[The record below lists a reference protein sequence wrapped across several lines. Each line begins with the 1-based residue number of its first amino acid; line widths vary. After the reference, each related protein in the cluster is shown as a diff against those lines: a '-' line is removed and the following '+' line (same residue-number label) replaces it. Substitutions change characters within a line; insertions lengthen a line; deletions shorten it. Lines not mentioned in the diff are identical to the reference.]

1 MLDPGADGAGGK
13 VVVRSRVGL
22 VVYLSLRDL
31 LHEKRLTICS
41 IAALAAVL
49 APLILLFGL
58 KNGLIEGLRADL
70 VENPRTRTIVNS
82 ANRAFDDAFF
92 ERLTARPDVVF
103 VAPRLRTL
111 NSEARFDRPDRPG
124 QARRG
129 ELLASGSGDPLLG
142 PLPPPNGLEV
152 VLSEPL
158 AARLGVSAGMN
169 LVMRVARA
177 RDTEVIALRLAVGG
191 VVPRASFARDA
202 AFVALPLM
210 LLVDDFVDGK
220 IPPDTKISDVAVRG
234 RTYAGFRAHARRLED
249 VPVLDSAL
257 RQQDVDVETHAAEV
271 LGLLGLERS
280 LNLLFVLLA
289 TLGAAGFLVS
299 LGVGLYANVERKQR
313 ELSLLR
319 LIGLVKRNVM
329 LLPILQA
336 AAVGLIGAAVA
347 AVTAIFGS
355 SVLNRLPLVDQTQN
369 ARPICLVEP
378 WHLAAAAAISIAGA
392 VLAAAFAGRRAAA
405 IMPAEGLANA

>member
-1 MLDPGADGAGGK
+1 M
-13 VVVRSRVGL
+13 SNRVGL
-22 VVYLSLRDL
+22 VAYLSLRDL
-31 LHEKRLTICS
+31 LHERRLTVCS

-58 KNGLIEGLRADL
+58 KNGLIEGLRAGL
-70 VENPRTRTIVNS
+70 IENPRTRTVVNS
-82 ANRAFDDAFF
+82 ANRGFDDAFF

-111 NSEARFDRPDRPG
+111 NSEARFERPDRPG
-124 QARRG
+124 QVRRG

-142 PLPPPNGLEV
+142 PLPPPSGLEA
-152 VLSEPL
+152 VLSESL
-158 AARLGVSAGMN
+158 AARLDVSAGTP
-169 LVMRVARA
+169 LVMRVSRA
-177 RDTEVIALRLAVGG
+177 RDTEVMTLRLTVGG
-191 VVPRASFARDA
+191 VAPRASFARDA
-202 AFVALPLM
+202 VFVSLPLM
-210 LLVDDFVDGK
+210 LLVDDFMDGK
-220 IPPDTKISDVAVRG
+220 SPANARISDVAVRG

-249 VPVLDSAL
+249 VPILDTAL
-257 RQQDVDVETHAAEV
+257 RQQDVEVETHAAEV

-289 TLGAAGFLVS
+289 ALGAIGFLVS

-319 LIGLVKRNVM
+319 LIGLLRRNVM

-336 AAVGLIGAAVA
+336 AAVGASGAAVA
-347 AVTAIFGS
+347 AIVAILGS
-355 SVLNRLPLVDQTQN
+355 SVLNGLPLVEQTQDGG
-369 ARPICLVEP
+369 RPLCLIEP
-378 WHLAAAAAISIAGA
+378 WHLLAAAAISIVGA

-405 IMPAEGLANA
+405 IMPAEGLADA